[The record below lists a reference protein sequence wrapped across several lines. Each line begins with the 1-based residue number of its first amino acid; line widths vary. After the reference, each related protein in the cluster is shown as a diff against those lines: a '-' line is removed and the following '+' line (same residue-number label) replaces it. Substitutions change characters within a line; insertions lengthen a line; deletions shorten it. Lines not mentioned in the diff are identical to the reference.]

1 MAPVLYEY
9 IEFWDRLESVQLRPL
24 VNDWFVWRW
33 TRDGPYSVSSA
44 YRSFFIGMSSLLG
57 AKELWKASALPKVKF
72 FFWLALHGRIWTGER
87 RMRHDL

>member
-1 MAPVLYEY
+1 
-9 IEFWDRLESVQLRPL
+9 
-24 VNDWFVWRW
+24 
-33 TRDGPYSVSSA
+33 VSSA